1 MLTDRWSDGQTLT
14 VLLLTKSLGSSAPR
28 ATRVRRVPAGEP
40 HRGRRSFIPGA
51 MSSSKDPP
59 TSVWQDRE
67 IKFDVAESF
76 LELRTGEFQIDRMG
90 RVEDTKGNNGESGEL
105 VVTNLR
111 ILWIASRRART
122 NLSVGYNSIVS
133 INIKSASSRLRG
145 RTQALYVMTKF
156 QGSRFEFIF
165 TNLVNDSPR
174 LFTTVQAVFRA
185 YDTSKLYRDLKLRGA
200 IIADKELKLLPK
212 EEVYNKIPGVWNL
225 SNDRGNLGT
234 FHVTNVRVV
243 WHANA
248 AENFNVS
255 VPYVQI
261 RSATLRE
268 SKFGRCLVI
277 NTTQR
282 SGGYVLGFR
291 VEPAERLPT
300 VHQEIDALLRVFG
313 QNPVFGV
320 EFSVEEKAESIER
333 VTVARESDDV
343 EIVDER
349 GGEDNADAFAAY
361 YAEGGDRGG
370 AGAGEREPTFDP
382 TLGLAVEPLPEGTT
396 PAQLWNIA

>member
-1 MLTDRWSDGQTLT
+1 
-14 VLLLTKSLGSSAPR
+14 
-28 ATRVRRVPAGEP
+28 
-40 HRGRRSFIPGA
+40 

-185 YDTSKLYRDLKLRGA
+185 YDTSKLYRDLKLRCA

-349 GGEDNADAFAAY
+349 GGEDNAAAFAAY

-370 AGAGEREPTFDP
+370 AGAGESEPTFDP